1 MKGIKLCLLLQIFV
15 TTTFSLSFQ
24 GQEEI
29 KSNMILTHDN
39 IDPPKKSYEE
49 TTKSVIEDQALTSQ
63 RDEMR
68 KMRLYILGA
77 LTEQIVAWFFQD
89 LVPKSV
95 MQRTKRSLNVPGKTF
110 YQLTVNWDFIVLGRR
125 HVFEST
131 VAGEPSKLRM
141 LIFVDFKL
149 LTR

>member
-1 MKGIKLCLLLQIFV
+1 MLLQIFV
-15 TTTFSLSFQ
+15 TTTLSLSFQ

-49 TTKSVIEDQALTSQ
+49 TIGDQALTSQ

-95 MQRTKRSLNVPGKTF
+95 MQRTKRSLNVPGT
-110 YQLTVNWDFIVLGRR
+110 
-125 HVFEST
+125 
-131 VAGEPSKLRM
+131 
-141 LIFVDFKL
+141 
-149 LTR
+149 

>member
-1 MKGIKLCLLLQIFV
+1 
-15 TTTFSLSFQ
+15 
-24 GQEEI
+24 
-29 KSNMILTHDN
+29 MILTHDN

-95 MQRTKRSLNVPGKTF
+95 MQRTKRSLNVPGKTISEK
-110 YQLTVNWDFIVLGRR
+110 TVNWDYRDG
-125 HVFEST
+125 
-131 VAGEPSKLRM
+131 
-141 LIFVDFKL
+141 FKVSN
-149 LTR
+149 